1 MLEVVQL
8 RGAARW
14 KENDEEIIVGASAD
28 TDIFVAG
35 DAEPG
40 EDLVQGEA
48 VMGQDGGCP
57 LGQAVDV
64 FDHGVDIA
72 DFLEIL
78 FIYSMVFRQRDHGFY
93 RPAELAGDEAGDL
106 CVGEHLGQEPGPAL
120 SSLGEARIIT
130 RPFLKMPG
138 DVEGCYRTRFRQGG
152 RRLTTGK
159 EEGQEVDGIGDVD
172 HSVGVDISSA
182 GRGKID
188 GQRDPILV
196 ADADA
201 GQEAE
206 EEYEQD
212 GQVFFHFV

>member
-1 MLEVVQL
+1 MSGYTET
-8 RGAARW
+8 R
-14 KENDEEIIVGASAD
+14 
-28 TDIFVAG
+28 
-35 DAEPG
+35 

-48 VMGQDGGCP
+48 VVREDGVGALRQGP
-57 LGQAVDV
+57 DII
-64 FDHGVDIA
+64 DHGVDIA
-72 DFLEIL
+72 NFLEIV
-78 FIYSMVFRQRDHGFY
+78 FGYSVALRQWSDGFDGS
-93 RPAELAGDEAGDL
+93 AELAGDKAGKL
-106 CVGEHLGQEPGPAL
+106 GVGQHLGQEPRPPLAG
-120 SSLGEARIIT
+120 LGQSRIIS
-130 RPFLKMPG
+130 RSLLKMPG
-138 DVEGCYRTRFRQGG
+138 DVEGGYRTRFRQGG
-152 RRLTTGK
+152 RRLTTGE

-201 GQEAE
+201 GQEAG